1 MVRAPAR
8 RIAFGRTAQA
18 ARHDSDGRTCSLDR
32 GDTMTKDRRGA
43 EQLDQRL
50 GAFLYADVGE
60 DARGASVTVLSMLAR
75 LGVDPW
81 REASALAGMPAGD
94 AQGRLCGLLARF
106 TDVPCLRPAC
116 ADVASRLVAFLP
128 REPVEDGSSA
138 MAATPRIGTGAVWA
152 LGLLLAYTL
161 YALLGHGA

>member
-1 MVRAPAR
+1 M
-8 RIAFGRTAQA
+8 TQ
-18 ARHDSDGRTCSLDR
+18 DR
-32 GDTMTKDRRGA
+32 NGTGQQD
-43 EQLDQRL
+43 ERL

-60 DARGASVTVLSMLAR
+60 DARGTSVTVLSMLAR

-81 REASALAGMPAGD
+81 REASALAGMPARD

-128 REPVEDGSSA
+128 REPGGDGSRA
-138 MAATPRIGTGAVWA
+138 VAVTPKIGPGAFWV
-152 LGLLLAYTL
+152 LGLLLAYAL
-161 YALLGHGA
+161 YASLGNGA

>member
-1 MVRAPAR
+1 MVNVQVHRTVS
-8 RIAFGRTAQA
+8 GRTAQPA
-18 ARHDSDGRTCSLDR
+18 SHDRDGRAFSFDQ
-32 GDTMTKDRRGA
+32 GDTMTKDRNGTG
-43 EQLDQRL
+43 QQDQRL

-81 REASALAGMPAGD
+81 REASALAGMPARD

-116 ADVASRLVAFLP
+116 ADVASRLVTFLP
-128 REPVEDGSSA
+128 REAAEDGSSA
-138 MAATPRIGTGAVWA
+138 MAATPKIGPGAFWA
-152 LGLLLAYTL
+152 LGLLLAYAL
-161 YALLGHGA
+161 YVSLGHGA